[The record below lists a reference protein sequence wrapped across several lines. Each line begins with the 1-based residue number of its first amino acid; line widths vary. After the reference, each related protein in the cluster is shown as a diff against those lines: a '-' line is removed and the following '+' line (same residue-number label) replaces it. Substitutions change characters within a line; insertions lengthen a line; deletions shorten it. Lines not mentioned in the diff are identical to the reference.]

1 MRGPRPEPTAIKE
14 MKGNPGKR
22 ALNDAEPQPSK
33 VFSLPVPPESLGD
46 AGTRL
51 WKELGAEL
59 VRTGLLTFAD
69 LPMFEALCL
78 NYDLMLAARVE
89 IAQKGMLVHGARGK
103 VRNPAIAAFS
113 AATSAIKTLGAE
125 FGMSPSA
132 RSRIKVPD
140 GDDGL
145 LAGLLGG
152 NDDDLPDRP
161 A

>member
-1 MRGPRPEPTAIKE
+1 MRGPAPEPTVIKQ

-22 ALNDAEPQPSK
+22 ALNDSEPQPSK
-33 VFSLPVPPESLGD
+33 VFQLPEPPESLGD
-46 AGTRL
+46 AGERL
-51 WKELGAEL
+51 WTELGPEL
-59 VRTGLLTFAD
+59 IRSGLLTFAD

-89 IAQKGMLVHGARGK
+89 IAEKGMLVHGARGK

-132 RSRIKVPD
+132 RSRIKLPE

-152 NDDDLPDRP
+152 EGDDDLPP
-161 A
+161 M